1 MSPSIVAVAGATG
14 DLGTRIIEG
23 VVSRGGVARAL
34 VRENQP
40 VGDRERLAALG
51 AELAPTDLTN
61 VAAVADALDGVDC
74 VVSALSGLREVIVD
88 AQTVLIDA
96 AVRARVPRFIPSDY
110 AADFTRTAVG
120 HNRNF
125 DLRREFLGRADRAPI
140 AVTSILNG
148 GFLDMIGAEM
158 PLVQPRI
165 HRVICWV
172 DADQP
177 LDFTARADV
186 AAYTAAAALDPTT
199 PRLLRIA
206 GATVSAREIADT
218 MTSVTGESYRTLR
231 LGGLRALD
239 RVIGLMQLVAPQ
251 PDVVFPAWQGM
262 QYTRDMFS
270 GDAQLLSLDNDRYPG
285 IEWFSLR
292 DQLEL
297 RFGPSATASP
307 AGVDQLR
314 PAPTA

>member
-23 VVSRGGVARAL
+23 VISRGGVARAL
-34 VRENQP
+34 VRENQAAD
-40 VGDRERLAALG
+40 DRDRITALG
-51 AELAPTDLTN
+51 AELAPTDLTD
-61 VAAVADALDGVDC
+61 VGALAAALDRVDC
-74 VVSALSGLREVIVD
+74 VVSALSGLRDVVVD

-96 AVRARVPRFIPSDY
+96 AARAQVPRFIPSDY
-110 AADFTRTAVG
+110 AADYTRTVVG

-125 DLRREFLGRADRAPI
+125 DLRREFSSRADRAPI

-148 GFLDMIGAEM
+148 GFLDMLGAEM

-177 LDFTARADV
+177 LNFTARADV
-186 AAYTAAAALDPTT
+186 ATYTAAAALDPTT
-199 PRLLRIA
+199 PRVLRIA
-206 GATVSAREIADT
+206 GATASARQIAGT
-218 MTSVTGESYRTLR
+218 M
-231 LGGLRALD
+231 
-239 RVIGLMQLVAPQ
+239 LVAPQ
-251 PDVVFPAWQGM
+251 PDAVFPAWQGM

-270 GDAQLLSLDNDRYPG
+270 GDAQLMSLDNDRYAG
-285 IEWFSLR
+285 IGWFSLR

-297 RFGPSATASP
+297 RFGSTVKGSP
-307 AGVDQLR
+307 LDVDQLR
-314 PAPTA
+314 PAPSS